1 MKIKREIKNTVKY
14 LKAIADPARLS
25 VITSL
30 TEKEFYV
37 GQIKKMLKIE
47 PTLLSHHLSILKDT
61 RVVKSTREGK
71 RVLYKLN
78 PKVRIRGKNPGI
90 KLGESK
96 FIF

>member
-1 MKIKREIKNTVKY
+1 LKIKREIKNTSKY

-30 TEKEFYV
+30 AEKEIYV

-47 PTLLSHHLSILKDT
+47 PTLLSHHLSVLRDVELVLSK
-61 RVVKSTREGK
+61 REGK

-78 PKVRIRGKNPGI
+78 PKAKIRGKNPGI